1 MNRFLPLAVS
11 LFITLNVLGQS
22 PTIKYTGSTS
32 ICAGQSLLLSVDGA
46 AAGSTFKWRKDAVL
60 ITPAE
65 ITDKYTATTT
75 GAYDVIVTT
84 AGIHDTLPFVKVTVN
99 PVPVSN
105 FTFSPSN
112 QCSNVPVS
120 FTNSSTGTG
129 LTHSW
134 TFGDP
139 NAGTANNKSESI
151 NPVHTF
157 IGTPGNATQS
167 FTVVLTST
175 DNKGCKDNASSIV
188 TVKQVPGTQLDG
200 TGYTLYNGLPYF
212 TICNETNSS
221 FEFINISSTKATNTN
236 YQVKWGDATPDFNS
250 ATFNTPLAHDYSV
263 GKHTLQ
269 FIVTGGNGCKD
280 TAVYN
285 VFVGSNPAV
294 GLGNP
299 GNTIICSGTS
309 LTFPISNTASNPPGT
324 IYTVTFNDGTPSI
337 LYNHPAPADVT
348 HQFDEGSCGIFSQ
361 GFNNSFS
368 ATIVAS
374 NPCATSA
381 AAVVPIYVSK
391 KGTANFSIS
400 PKDTA
405 CVNTTVTVTNTGTNA
420 SIISSQGQC
429 LPGKSVWEITPATGW
444 TTTGNL
450 GSALTAN
457 PQQWTAGDNSLNL
470 VFTIPGI
477 YKVKLRT
484 GGNTSCGGDEIEKT
498 ICINPTPIAAF
509 TTNQSTGCAP
519 MTITT
524 TNGSNTPNCGINIY
538 NWSVTYSNNGGCEP
552 GVADFDFI
560 NGTSSNSANPQF
572 RFNNPGVYT
581 LRLVTTSKSSN
592 CTSAAFT
599 REITVKTKPSVSF
612 SIPATICQNS
622 SINPTAIVNNC
633 YSATAPTYA
642 WTFAGGL
649 PATSTS
655 ATPGNIIYNTAGP
668 HTISLTV
675 TNECGPTTVTKQI
688 TVKPTPDVSVPPSK
702 EICAGISTGGF
713 SFTSSSA
720 GATFT
725 WTNSNTAIG
734 LAANGSGNIP
744 SFTAANPGA
753 AIIVSTITVTP
764 SLNGCAGP
772 GESFTITVQ
781 PRPAAPI
788 VVSPLTY
795 CQGETAPALTA
806 SGNILNNLLWYTSL
820 TGGTGSLVAPVPG
833 TTATGSTTYYVSQVV
848 SATNC
853 ESPRS
858 AITVVVNP
866 APKITSNS
874 SISPTICASSNGS
887 ITLNGLTANT
897 SYTVKYNKNSAPVSA
912 TIVTN
917 ASGIL
922 TISGLSAGSYSN
934 VHVILNGCP
943 SNEAGPFTL
952 TDPNPPATPTA
963 GSNSPLCTGGT
974 LNLSSSTIS
983 TGNIIYAWSGPNG
996 FTSNQQNPTITDITT
1011 AASGDYSISVSLNG
1025 CSASK
1030 IISVEV
1036 NPKPP
1041 KPVVDRPVFYCLN
1054 AAATALTGTAATGN
1068 TLTWYDNKNLT
1079 NGLATAPVPST
1090 ATPGTFIY
1098 YVNQTNS
1105 LNCTGDTSAI
1115 AVTVY
1120 PLVTGNTIGTNQ
1132 ILCTGNTTTP
1142 LTGTAT
1148 LAGGNGSFNYQW
1160 QISTD
1165 NGITWTNIN
1174 NAITDSYS
1182 PGIINTTT
1190 KYRRIVSS
1198 GPCTNNASNIITIT
1212 IQGTLNNYD
1221 IASSQTICEGSRPAL
1236 LNGQLPTGGSGTFT
1250 YQWESSTD
1258 NNNWTPIPNTNTQ
1271 NHQPP
1276 VLNTT
1281 TYYKRKT
1288 TSGSCSAYSA
1298 VITITVLAKATVNP
1312 INNVTWCNNSA
1323 TNPISFTSI
1332 PSTDVNF
1339 TWTNNNTSIG
1349 LVASGTGNI
1358 PAFNTTNINSP
1369 KIPLTANITVT
1380 PTYNK
1385 DNLSCPGIPN
1395 NFTITILPTITIN
1408 PINNHVVCSGTVI
1421 PAFTPIHDAG
1431 NFPGSSVSCSWT
1443 VNGAGINLTNGSGTI
1458 IPSFTTLN
1466 NGNGNLIAQITVTPK
1481 YSYNGTTCD
1490 GTPVFYT
1497 VTTEP
1502 GITNNTITADQD
1514 ICINAAPSPL
1524 QGSTPGGGSGTFQYQ
1539 WQSSIDGGINWNTIP
1554 NATGSNYAPDVLTTT
1569 TTFRRI
1575 VTTDLCLGS
1584 GSSNSNT
1591 VMISVGLD
1599 AKAIFTTIKNTSC
1612 APFVINT
1619 SVIDLQQ
1626 FPQNTTY
1633 NWYANDVLIGSG
1645 TNFPAYTIAGSRDSV
1660 MIKLIALNGCK
1671 PDSMQHKLYT
1681 YATPVPSFTISVND
1695 GCGPLSVAINNTTPD
1710 ESLFTY
1716 EWDFGNGQTS
1726 TVAQPGDIIFDPN
1739 PNYGDTTYII
1749 KLKVISSCEAIT
1761 VTRSVHVKSKPK
1773 ALFAPGITVGCS
1785 PMTVTFNNTSPG
1797 IGNTYS
1803 WNFGDGTIVNSL
1815 TADPVSHIFTTAV
1828 RDTFYVKLKATNECG
1843 VDSMSY
1849 AIVVS
1854 PNTIKLDFAINGN
1867 EQTGCSPHAVKF
1879 INNSKG
1885 ASSFTWN
1892 FGDGNIINTQ
1902 KNIDTITHT
1911 FQSSGTYVVTLQAT
1925 NGCSDTTSTETII
1938 VYPTPI
1944 AAFNMDAACLAD
1956 TVSFTNLSQTATS
1969 YQWQFGDGTTSTE
1982 KNPKH
1987 KYQNPG
1993 IYTITLKAFQF
2004 NNPGSVCT
2012 DSISKQLQL
2021 GPSGTFSY
2029 TSGFLCNNKAA
2040 VFQVQTTNTDTFI
2053 FDFGDGTQQTTTSN
2067 TVSHVYANAGT
2078 YLPSVTLKNNAGCEV
2093 VLTGIDPVKAD
2104 KIKAGFHA
2112 VKQQL
2117 CGSTSITF
2125 SDTSHAF
2132 FGIVSQQWNFG
2143 DGTTA
2148 TGKNIPHTYTTGG
2161 TYSVEMIVV
2170 GNSGCSDTIRQQV
2183 SVIVNNIPVAAI
2195 QADATSCAGYTI
2207 PFTSTIQSADA
2218 INILQWTINNGVTNN
2233 NASFSNAFSQAG
2245 DYTVRLIAGTVNGCY
2260 DTVLHNIHINPSP
2273 NVRASNDVNI
2283 CRGND
2288 TRLNATSSNP
2298 VNWSPVAGLSCA
2310 DCPSPIAAPL
2320 ITTPYVVQT
2329 TNNFG
2334 CSGYDTVVVTVI
2346 QPLQLT
2352 VSPDDSICIGQ
2363 SANLLASG
2371 ATSYS
2376 WSPAVGL
2383 NSTSIS
2389 NPTANPIIT
2398 TRYRVVGYDGYN
2410 CFTDTAFVLL
2420 AIGQYP
2426 TVNLGPDLTL
2436 STGTLHPLTTVIQN
2450 GPVPTWRWTPSTDLS
2465 CDDCPLPIATI
2476 KKNTS
2481 YIVNITNN
2489 YGCNARDTIGIK
2501 VFCENSQVFI
2511 ANAFTPDNDGVNDIL
2526 FVQGKGI
2533 AQVKTLRIFNRW
2545 GEVVFERSSFG
2556 PNDPAYGWDGKIK
2569 GVAGGPDVFVF
2580 TAEVICENGSVFNYK
2595 GNVSI
2600 IK

>member
-1 MNRFLPLAVS
+1 MNRFLPLAVC
-11 LFITLNVLGQS
+11 LFFALKAAGQS
-22 PTIKYTGSTS
+22 PTIKYTGSAS
-32 ICAGQSLLLSVDGA
+32 ICAGQSLVLTVDGA
-46 AAGSTFKWRKDAVL
+46 PAGATFKWRKDAVL
-60 ITPAE
+60 ITPPQ
-65 ITDKYTATTT
+65 ITDKYTAVTT
-75 GAYDVIVTT
+75 GTYDVIVTT

-99 PVPVSN
+99 PLPVSN
-105 FTFSPSN
+105 FTFSPAS
-112 QCSNVPVS
+112 QCSNLPVS
-120 FTNSSTGTG
+120 FTNASTGTG
-129 LTHSW
+129 LTHVW

-139 NAGTANNKSESI
+139 NAGIANNKSESI

-157 IGTPGNATQS
+157 IGNPGNATQS
-167 FTVVLTST
+167 FNVVLTST
-175 DNKGCKDNASSIV
+175 DNKGCKDIANAVV
-188 TVKQVPGTQLDG
+188 TVKQIPGTQLDG

-212 TICNETNSS
+212 TICNETNSP

-236 YQVKWGDATPDFNS
+236 YQIKWGDATPDFNS
-250 ATFNTPLAHDYSV
+250 ATFNTPLTHDYSV

-280 TAVYN
+280 TAIYN

-299 GNTIICSGTS
+299 GNTIICAGTS

-324 IYTVTFNDGTPSI
+324 VYTVTFNDGTPSI
-337 LYNHPAPADVT
+337 VYNHPAPADQT
-348 HQFDEGSCGIFSQ
+348 HRFDEGSCGISSQ

-405 CVNTTVTVTNTGTNA
+405 CVNATVTIKNTGTNA

-429 LPGKSVWEITPATGW
+429 LPGKSVWEITPVTGW

-450 GSALTAN
+450 GSAQASN
-457 PQQWTAGDNSLNL
+457 PQNWQAGDNSVNL
-470 VFTIPGI
+470 TFTVPGI
-477 YKVKLRT
+477 YKIKLRT
-484 GGNTSCGGDEIEKT
+484 GGNTACGGDELERT
-498 ICINPTPIAAF
+498 ICINPAPVAAF
-509 TTNQSTGCAP
+509 TSNGSTGCTP
-519 MTITT
+519 LTVTT

-552 GVADFDFI
+552 GVADYDYI
-560 NGTSSNSANPQF
+560 NGTNANSANPQF
-572 RFNNPGVYT
+572 RFNSPGVYT
-581 LRLVTTSKSSN
+581 LKLVTTSKSSN
-592 CTSAAFT
+592 CVSAGFT
-599 REITVKTKPSVSF
+599 REITVKAKPSVSF
-612 SIPATICQNS
+612 SVPATICQNS

-633 YSATAPTYA
+633 YSSTRASYA
-642 WTFAGGL
+642 WTFTGGI
-649 PATSTS
+649 PATSSS
-655 ATPGNIIYNTAGP
+655 ATPGNIIYNTDGP
-668 HTISLTV
+668 HTISLAV
-675 TNECGPTTVTKQI
+675 TNECGTTTVTKQI
-688 TVKPTPDVSVPPSK
+688 TVKPAPDVSVPANK
-702 EICAGISTGGF
+702 EVCAGTSTGGF
-713 SFTSSSA
+713 SFTSSA
-720 GATFT
+720 PGTTFT

-734 LAANGSGNIP
+734 LQSSGSGNIP
-744 SFTAANPGA
+744 SFTATNAGN
-753 AIIVSTITVTP
+753 AIITSLVTVTP
-764 SLNGCAGP
+764 SLSGCPGP
-772 GESFTITVQ
+772 SQAFTITVQ
-781 PRPAAPI
+781 PRPVAPTVI
-788 VVSPLTY
+788 SPLTY
-795 CQGETAPALTA
+795 CEGETAPALTA
-806 SGNILNNLLWYTSL
+806 NGNILNNLLWYTTASN
-820 TGGTGSLVAPVPG
+820 GTGSLTAPVPN

-848 SATNC
+848 LATNC

-866 APKITSNS
+866 APKITSSNS
-874 SISPTICASSNGS
+874 VSPTICASSNGS
-887 ITLNGLTANT
+887 ITLNGLTANI
-897 SYTVKYNKNSAPVSA
+897 SYTVKYNKNSVPVST
-912 TIVTN
+912 TIPSN
-917 ASGIL
+917 AGGVL
-922 TISGLSAGSYSN
+922 TITGLSAGTYSN
-934 VHVILNGCP
+934 VQVIRNGCP

-963 GSNSPLCTGGT
+963 GSNSPLCSGAT
-974 LNLSSSTIS
+974 LNLTSSTTS
-983 TGNIIYAWSGPNG
+983 AGNIIYTWSGPGG
-996 FTSNQQNPTITDITT
+996 FTSNQQNPTIGNITT
-1011 AASGDYSISVSLNG
+1011 AASGDYSVTVSLNG

-1030 IISVEV
+1030 IISVTV
-1036 NPKPP
+1036 NPKPA
-1041 KPVVDRPVFYCLN
+1041 KPIVTRPVLYCLN
-1054 AAATALTGTAATGN
+1054 VVATPLTATASTGN
-1068 TLTWYDNKNLT
+1068 TLSWYDNKNLT

-1090 ATPGTFIY
+1090 TTAGTFIY

-1120 PLVTGNTIGTNQ
+1120 PLITGNTVGTSQ
-1132 ILCTGNTTTP
+1132 ILCTGNAPTA

-1148 LAGGNGSFNYQW
+1148 LAGGNGAFNYQW

-1165 NGITWTNIN
+1165 NGVTWTNIN

-1182 PGIINTTT
+1182 PGIINETT
-1190 KYRRIVSS
+1190 KYRRVVSS
-1198 GPCTNNASNIITIT
+1198 DACTDNASNIITIT

-1221 IASSQTICEGSRPAL
+1221 VTPSQTICEGSQPAL
-1236 LNGQLPTGGSGTFT
+1236 LSGQLPTGGSGTFT

-1258 NNNWTPIPNTNTQ
+1258 NINWASIPNTNTQ
-1271 NHQPP
+1271 NYQPP

-1288 TSGSCSAYSA
+1288 TSGSCSAYSSI
-1298 VITITVLAKATVNP
+1298 ITITVVAKAVVNP
-1312 INNVTWCNNSA
+1312 INDITYCNNAA
-1323 TNPISFTSI
+1323 TKGISFTSI
-1332 PSTDVNF
+1332 PLTDVNF
-1339 TWTNNNTSIG
+1339 TWINNNSSIG
-1349 LVASGTGNI
+1349 FAASGMGNI
-1358 PAFNTTNINSP
+1358 PVFNTTNTVSP
-1369 KIPLTANITVT
+1369 KIPLIANITVT

-1385 DNLSCPGIPN
+1385 DNLNCAGIPN
-1395 NFTITILPTITIN
+1395 NFAITILPTITIN
-1408 PINNHVVCSGTVI
+1408 PINSHIICSGTVI
-1421 PAFTPIHDAG
+1421 PAFTPVHDAG
-1431 NFPGSSVSCSWT
+1431 NFPGSSVSYSWI
-1443 VNGAGINLTNGSGTI
+1443 VNGTGINLTNGSGTT
-1458 IPSFTTLN
+1458 IPSFTTSN
-1466 NGNGNLIAQITVTPK
+1466 NGNANLISQITVTPR
-1481 YSYNGTTCD
+1481 YTYNAITCD
-1490 GTPVFYT
+1490 GTPISYT
-1497 VTTEP
+1497 ITVQP
-1502 GITNNTITADQD
+1502 GITSNIISADQD
-1514 ICINAAPSPL
+1514 ICTNAASLPL

-1539 WQSSIDGGINWNTIP
+1539 WQSSMNGGSNWNTIP
-1554 NATGSNYAPDVLTTT
+1554 NATGINYDPGVLTMTT
-1569 TTFRRI
+1569 MFRRI
-1575 VTTDLCLGS
+1575 VTTDLCFGT

-1591 VMISVGLD
+1591 VTIKVGLD
-1599 AKAIFTTIKNTSC
+1599 AKANFTTLKDTSC
-1612 APFVINT
+1612 APFIINNAVIT
-1619 SVIDLQQ
+1619 LQQ
-1626 FPQNTTY
+1626 FPQNTVY

-1645 TNFPAYTIAGSRDSV
+1645 TNFPGYTINNPNSGV
-1660 MIKLIALNGCK
+1660 TIKLVAISGCK
-1671 PDSMQHKLYT
+1671 ADSMEHKYFT
-1681 YATPVPSFTISVND
+1681 YRTPVPSFTISTND
-1695 GCGPLSVAINNTTPD
+1695 GCGPLTFAINNTTLD

-1716 EWDFGNGQTS
+1716 EWDFGNGQSS
-1726 TVAQPGDIIFDPN
+1726 TLAQPGGVIFDPN
-1739 PNYGDTTYII
+1739 PSYGDTIYII
-1749 KLKVISSCEAIT
+1749 KLKVISSCEALT

-1803 WNFGDGTIVNSL
+1803 WDFGDGTIVNSP
-1815 TADPVSHIFTTAV
+1815 TADPVSHIFTTAI

-1843 VDSMSY
+1843 ADSMTY

-1867 EQTGCSPHAVKF
+1867 EETGCSPHNVKF

-1902 KNIDTITHT
+1902 KNIDTIFHI
-1911 FQSSGTYVVTLQAT
+1911 FQSPGTYVVTLRAT

-1944 AAFNMDAACLAD
+1944 AAFNMDADCLAD
-1956 TVSFTNLSQTATS
+1956 TVRFTNLSQTATS
-1969 YQWQFGDGTTSTE
+1969 YQWQFGDGTASTE

-1993 IYTITLKAFQF
+1993 NYTVTLKAFQF

-2029 TSGFLCNNKAA
+2029 TSGFLCNNRAA

-2053 FDFGDGTQQTTTSN
+2053 FDFGDGTRQTTTSN
-2067 TVSHVYANAGT
+2067 TISHVYANAGT
-2078 YLPSVTLKNNAGCEV
+2078 YLPSVTLKNNAGCTV
-2093 VLTGIDPVKAD
+2093 VLIGIDPVKPD
-2104 KIKAGFHA
+2104 KIKAGFQA
-2112 VKQQL
+2112 VQQQL

-2143 DGTTA
+2143 DGTIA
-2148 TGKNIPHTYTTGG
+2148 TGKNISHTYTTGG
-2161 TYSVEMIVV
+2161 TYSVEMIVI

-2183 SVIVNNIPVAAI
+2183 SVIVNNIPVAVI
-2195 QADATSCAGYTI
+2195 QADAISCVGYTI
-2207 PFTSTIQSADA
+2207 PFASTIQSADA
-2218 INILQWTINNGVTNN
+2218 INILQWTISNGVTNN

-2260 DTVLHNIHINPSP
+2260 DTAIHNIHINPSP
-2273 NVRASNDVNI
+2273 VVRASNDVNL
-2283 CRGND
+2283 CLGND
-2288 TRLNATSSNP
+2288 IRLNATSNNP
-2298 VNWSPVAGLSCA
+2298 VNWSPVAGLSCTN
-2310 DCPSPIAAPL
+2310 CPAPIAAPL
-2320 ITTPYVVQT
+2320 ITTSYVVQT

-2334 CSGYDTVVVTVI
+2334 CSGYDTIVVTVI

-2352 VSPDDSICIGQ
+2352 ISADDSICVGQ
-2363 SANLLASG
+2363 STNLLASG
-2371 ATSYS
+2371 ASSYS
-2376 WSPAVGL
+2376 WSPALGL
-2383 NSTSIS
+2383 NNTSIS
-2389 NPTANPIIT
+2389 NPTAGPTVT

-2410 CFTDTAFVLL
+2410 CFTDTAFVLV

-2436 STGTLHPLTTVIQN
+2436 STGTLQPLTTVIQN
-2450 GPVPTWRWTPSTDLS
+2450 GPVRTWRWTPSTDLS
-2465 CDDCPLPIATI
+2465 CADCPLPIATL
-2476 KKNTS
+2476 KKNIS

-2489 YGCNARDTIGIK
+2489 YGCSARDTVNIK
-2501 VFCENSQVFI
+2501 AFCENSQVFI

-2526 FVQGKGI
+2526 LVQGKGI
-2533 AQVKTLRIFNRW
+2533 VQVKSLRIFNRW
-2545 GEVVFERSSFG
+2545 GEVVFERSSFA